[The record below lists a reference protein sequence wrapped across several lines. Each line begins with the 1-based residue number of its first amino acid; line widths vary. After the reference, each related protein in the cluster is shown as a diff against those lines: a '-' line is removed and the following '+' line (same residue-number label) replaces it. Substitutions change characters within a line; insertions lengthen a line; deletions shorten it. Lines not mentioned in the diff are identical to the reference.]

1 MNHYNLGDIVMIVG
15 KMDNRV
21 RDKSEN
27 GEAVIGTIE
36 QFLFEQQVSVI
47 LPNGDLWVGPIRE
60 IVLLDDQKCFT

>member
-60 IVLLDDQKCFT
+60 IVLLDDQK

>member
-47 LPNGDLWVGPIRE
+47 LPNGDLWVGPVRE
-60 IVLLDDQKCFT
+60 IVLLDDQK